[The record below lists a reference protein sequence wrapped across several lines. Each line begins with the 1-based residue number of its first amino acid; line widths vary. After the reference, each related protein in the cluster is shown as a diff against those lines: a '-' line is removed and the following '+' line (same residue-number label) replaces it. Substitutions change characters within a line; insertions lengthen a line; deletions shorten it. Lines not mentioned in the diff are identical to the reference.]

1 MRRQSVGMASAWTC
15 LRPKNRANAALLA
28 AMLLTVAAPALAQDI
43 EPRAFS
49 NAPTGVNFLIGGYAF
64 TRGGLSFDTAV
75 PITDAQLNTSSAV
88 LAYARELDLLGMSA
102 KFDAITPYTWLSG
115 TAKLAG
121 LPVERTVDGLG
132 DARFRLSVNFYG
144 APALTA
150 QEFAAYQQDLI
161 LGASVQVSVPIGQYD
176 SSRVINLG
184 TNRWFVKPELG
195 ASKAIGPLTLE
206 LTTAATLYTAN
217 TNFFGGNTR
226 TQDPIYSIQA
236 HAIYSFGSGIWAS
249 GDATYFTGGRTA
261 INGTANDDFQGNWRL
276 GATLS
281 YPLSA
286 RYSVRLYASRG
297 VSARTHNNYDLI
309 GIALQYRWGG
319 GL

>member
-49 NAPTGVNFLIGGYAF
+49 NAPTGVNFLIGGYTF

-121 LPVERTVDGLG
+121 LPVEMYSRWARRRSIPTVRQLLRCAGTNGTRICCVPAGSNPRGERAGLG
-132 DARFRLSVNFYG
+132 
-144 APALTA
+144 
-150 QEFAAYQQDLI
+150 
-161 LGASVQVSVPIGQYD
+161 
-176 SSRVINLG
+176 
-184 TNRWFVKPELG
+184 
-195 ASKAIGPLTLE
+195 
-206 LTTAATLYTAN
+206 
-217 TNFFGGNTR
+217 
-226 TQDPIYSIQA
+226 A
-236 HAIYSFGSGIWAS
+236 H
-249 GDATYFTGGRTA
+249 R
-261 INGTANDDFQGNWRL
+261 
-276 GATLS
+276 
-281 YPLSA
+281 P
-286 RYSVRLYASRG
+286 VRLEPCNKPR
-297 VSARTHNNYDLI
+297 D
-309 GIALQYRWGG
+309 
-319 GL
+319 

>member
-1 MRRQSVGMASAWTC
+1 MFRCV
-15 LRPKNRANAALLA
+15 A

-121 LPVERTVDGLG
+121 QPLERTVDGLG

-226 TQDPIYSIQA
+226 SQDPIYSI
-236 HAIYSFGSGIWAS
+236 H
-249 GDATYFTGGRTA
+249 
-261 INGTANDDFQGNWRL
+261 DDLQGNWRL
-276 GATLS
+276 GANLS
-281 YPLSA
+281 YPLSS